1 MGTGR
6 DAGAAVVALRAARS
20 LFALGDTE
28 DFYASIRGLTFQ
40 PGGGSRFAGGGSYR
54 FSRRDVMEMEIQE
67 FESHI
72 EALNQLRADEHVA
85 LEQGSV
91 QGSE

>member
-1 MGTGR
+1 
-6 DAGAAVVALRAARS
+6 
-20 LFALGDTE
+20 
-28 DFYASIRGLTFQ
+28 
-40 PGGGSRFAGGGSYR
+40 
-54 FSRRDVMEMEIQE
+54 MEMEIQE
-67 FESHI
+67 FESHV